1 MILRNQFIG
10 KNRFHSGPNAV
21 LSYLHTV
28 PLTPKEI
35 TCLELMAKFGFTHT
49 TVSQQCDPS

>member
-1 MILRNQFIG
+1 MLLRNRFIRKHG
-10 KNRFHSGPNAV
+10 FHPGPNAL

-35 TCLELMAKFGFTHT
+35 TCLELMADFGLTHT
-49 TVSQQCDPS
+49 IVSQQCDPS